1 MDALFNSYTI
11 LGKNES
17 ILKLIQAKNVNK
29 RRASKV
35 LRFVAKRKSFWLIEP
50 ILLSEIEE
58 EVENETIQMK
68 KVENVKKEPGG
79 RVKVSLKVI
88 IGNYP
93 IRGL

>member
-1 MDALFNSYTI
+1 M
-11 LGKNES
+11 
-17 ILKLIQAKNVNK
+17 
-29 RRASKV
+29 
-35 LRFVAKRKSFWLIEP
+35 IEP